1 MVSKFLKPVVVGLF
15 AVMTVS
21 PISSFALPFNTDL
34 SDVQLRAG
42 SMMRPKA
49 KNSVPVGS
57 LEYRVEDKEAA
68 LLLSNPLAGDANS
81 SLRGQQ
87 LFSVNC
93 SPCHGDITSSPYV
106 KGPVAQKSQ
115 MLGIVPDL
123 KDELYKAKPDGHF
136 YGIIHFGGMAVMP
149 ALGWKLSPT
158 EHWDIVNY
166 IRKVQNSK

>member
-1 MVSKFLKPVVVGLF
+1 MVSKFIQPLVAGFLSL
-15 AVMTVS
+15 AVLS
-21 PISSFALPFNTDL
+21 PSGASALPFNTDL

-57 LEYRVEDKEAA
+57 LEYRVESKEQA
-68 LLLSNPLAGDANS
+68 LGFTNPLAGDGAS
-81 SLRGQQ
+81 TQRGQR

-93 SPCHGDITSSPYV
+93 SPCHGDITSTPYQR
-106 KGPVAQKSQ
+106 GPVSQKSQ
-115 MLGIVPDL
+115 MFSIVPDL
-123 KDELYKAKPDGHF
+123 RDEMFKAKPDGHF

-149 ALGWKLSPT
+149 AYGWKFSPT

>member
-1 MVSKFLKPVVVGLF
+1 MVSKLFQPLVAGFLTL
-15 AVMTVS
+15 AVLS
-21 PISSFALPFNTDL
+21 PSDASALPFNKDL

-57 LEYRVEDKEAA
+57 LEYRVESKEQA
-68 LLLSNPLAGDANS
+68 LGFTNPLAGDEAS
-81 SLRGQQ
+81 AKRGDR

-93 SPCHGDITSSPYV
+93 SPCHGDITSRPY
-106 KGPVAQKSQ
+106 KRGPVADKSQ

-123 KDELYKAKPDGHF
+123 KDELFKSKPDGHF
-136 YGIIHFGGMAVMP
+136 YGIIHFGGMAFMP
-149 ALGWKLSPT
+149 AYGWKLSPT